1 MKTINKIFL
10 VVCSLRVMMK
20 SCFNILLILSLTHS
34 WSQEVSSL
42 YKTKKLAVKD
52 SIRIDSVSI
61 NPSNFS
67 ISNLKNETIPF
78 SSYTIDFENALLTF
92 NTRVQTDS
100 IKISYLS
107 YPQFLTKTYQEL
119 DERIIVNSTGN
130 LQNLYKL
137 SQPNSNRVT
146 VPFDGLASSGSI
158 SRGVTIGNNQNSVL
172 NSELDL
178 QISGKLNDKVT
189 LRASIQDSNIPLQES
204 GYSQRLDEFD
214 QVFIEVFSERWRIRA
229 GDIDLKNSQSYFSQ
243 FSKRI
248 QGLSLTANF
257 KNEDSEFT
265 SFAAGALVRGQF
277 SSSQFVGQEGNQGPY
292 KLVGPNNE
300 LYVLVVSGSETVYVN
315 GIPLERGATEDYII
329 DYNAGEVIF
338 NATYPITSEMRITVD
353 YQYSERNYSRFIGY
367 AGSHYKNDKWTLGV
381 SVYNEND
388 LKNQPLQ
395 QSLNSEQVAIL
406 SNAGDD
412 TALMIAPSATPE
424 AYNENRILYK
434 KSTENG
440 VEFFEFSN
448 NPEDELYLVKF
459 TAVGSQQGNYK
470 IRSSNAI
477 SNIYEYV
484 APISGVKQGDFE
496 PIVQLVAPV
505 KLQVAVVNGA
515 FKPNEKTAVEFEFAT
530 SKNDLNLFSSVDD
543 ENDTGVAGQLSI
555 KHQFLKTA
563 GDWTLDLTSDIDYI
577 QSDFRMIERLYRPEF
592 NRDWNIEA
600 PLGNQIIT
608 DLGDQVFTVTGTQ
621 FSHPEKGALKYEF
634 QHLNYNKNYKG
645 NRHVFYSN
653 LNLERFQFY
662 SNSSLLETDDIH
674 LNSFFYRSDN
684 RLKYSY
690 NKGWSGVEFSTEHNE
705 KKDIEL
711 NQLDP
716 ISQKFQAYEVFTGIG
731 DSTKVFV
738 KLGYMHRTNDS
749 LQKNRLT
756 KVNTS
761 NTYYLDS
768 KWIQTQK
775 TNLSLYANYRVFKST
790 NASAPLQKSI
800 NSRLQYSQ
808 KLANNGIHWNTL
820 FETNAGRLPR
830 QDFTYVEVEP
840 GQGSFVWFDY
850 NENGIQELEEFEI
863 AQFQDQAT
871 YVRVLLPNQVYLR
884 THQNKLSQSLTLNPI
899 QWANSPQASK
909 RFWSHFYNQT
919 SLLIDRKDINNSASI
934 RLNPFHSNAED
945 QLALQSNFRNQLFY
959 NRGKQHYTVSYSY
972 SESKARNTLSFGYV
986 EQETF
991 SHQVN
996 ILHKIKEQWLLSLQ
1010 TNLDE
1015 NFSASENFSSKNF
1028 QLKESLLNPKVSYL
1042 LDDNKRFDVYYQYQN
1057 KKNSIGDMEQLT
1069 QEKYGVSFMLTQ
1081 NQKAAISGEFNYF
1094 SNEFSGISNTPVAY
1108 QMMEGLQPGT
1118 NFTWSLIAQKKLTKF
1133 LDLNLNYFGRKSE
1146 TSRTI
1151 HTGTVQLKA
1160 YF

>member
-1 MKTINKIFL
+1 
-10 VVCSLRVMMK
+10 MMK

-705 KKDIEL
+705 KKDVEL

-716 ISQKFQAYEVFTGIG
+716 ISQKFKAYEVFTGIG

-738 KLGYMHRTNDS
+738 KLGYMHRINDS
-749 LQKNRLT
+749 LQNNRLS

-909 RFWSHFYNQT
+909 RFLAHFYNQT
-919 SLLIDRKDINNSASI
+919 SFLIDRKDINNSTSI

-959 NRGKQHYTVSYSY
+959 NRGKQHYTISYSY

>member
-20 SCFNILLILSLTHS
+20 SCFNILLILSFTHS

-448 NPEDELYLVKF
+448 NPDDELFLVKF

-484 APISGVKQGDFE
+484 APIAGVKQGDFE
-496 PIVQLVAPV
+496 PIVQLIAPV

-621 FSHPEKGALKYEF
+621 FSHPEKGALKYEL

-674 LNSFFYRSDN
+674 SNSFFYRSDN
-684 RLKYSY
+684 RLKYRY

-749 LQKNRLT
+749 LQKNSLT

-991 SHQVN
+991 SHQLN
-996 ILHKIKEQWLLSLQ
+996 FLHKIKEQWLLSLQ

-1057 KKNSIGDMEQLT
+1057 KKNSIGYMEQLT

-1133 LDLNLNYFGRKSE
+1133 LDLNLNYFGRTSE

>member
-1 MKTINKIFL
+1 
-10 VVCSLRVMMK
+10 MMK
-20 SCFNILLILSLTHS
+20 YCFTILLLISFTHS

-42 YKTKKLAVKD
+42 YRTKKLAV
-52 SIRIDSVSI
+52 SGILQIDSVSI

-67 ISNLKNETIPF
+67 VSNLKNEVISP

-92 NTRVQTDS
+92 PNTVGTDS
-100 IKISYLS
+100 IVVTYLS
-107 YPQFLTKTYQEL
+107 YPSFITKTYQEL
-119 DERIIVNSTGN
+119 DEGIIVNSTGN
-130 LQNLYKL
+130 LQKLYQL
-137 SQPNSNRVT
+137 SQPSSKRV
-146 VPFDGLASSGSI
+146 VLPFDGLVSSGSI

-204 GYSQRLDEFD
+204 GYSQQLDEFD
-214 QVFIEVFSERWRIRA
+214 QVFIEVFSERWGIRA
-229 GDIDLKNSQSYFSQ
+229 GDIDLEDTQSYFSK
-243 FSKRI
+243 FSKRV
-248 QGLSLTANF
+248 QGLSLTTNF

-265 SFAAGALVRGQF
+265 AFASGALVRGQF

-315 GIPLERGATEDYII
+315 GIPLQRGATEDYII
-329 DYNAGEVIF
+329 DYNAGELIF
-338 NATYPITSEMRITVD
+338 NATYPINSEMRITVD

-367 AGSHYKNDKWTLGV
+367 AGSRYKNKKWTLGV

-412 TALMIAPSATPE
+412 QTLMTAPSATPE
-424 AYNENRILYK
+424 AYNENRILYQK
-434 KSTENG
+434 VIDNG
-440 VEFFEFSN
+440 VEVFEFSN
-448 NPEDELYLVKF
+448 NAEDELYLVNF
-459 TAVGSQQGNYK
+459 TAVGSMQGNYK
-470 IRSSNAI
+470 ITSSNAI

-484 APISGVKQGDFE
+484 APIAGIKQGDFE

-515 FKPNEKTAVEFEFAT
+515 FKPNEKTAIEFEFAA
-530 SKNDLNLFSSVDD
+530 SKNDLNLYSSLDD

-555 KHQFLKTA
+555 DHQLLKTA
-563 GDWTLDLTSDIDYI
+563 GDWTLDVTSDIDYV
-577 QSDFRMIERLYRPEF
+577 QSDFRTIQRLYRPEF
-592 NRDWNIEA
+592 NRDWNVE
-600 PLGNQIIT
+600 PLTGNQSVPN
-608 DLGDQVFTVTGTQ
+608 LGDQVFAVAGAK
-621 FSHPEKGALKYEF
+621 FSHAQKGTFNYQF
-634 QHLNYNKNYKG
+634 QHLNYKDNYEG
-645 NRHVFYSN
+645 RRHVLFTK
-653 LNLERFQFY
+653 LNLKRFQFY
-662 SNSSLLETDDIH
+662 TNSSILETDGF
-674 LNSFFYRSDN
+674 NSNSMFYRSDN

-690 NKGWSGVEFSTEHNE
+690 QKGWSGVKFSTEHNE
-705 KKDIEL
+705 KKDVVL

-738 KLGYMHRTNDS
+738 KLGYIHRVNDS
-749 LQKNRLT
+749 IQNNRLA
-756 KVNTS
+756 KVNAS
-761 NTYYLDS
+761 DTYYLDS
-768 KWIQTQK
+768 KWIQTQN

-790 NASAPLQKSI
+790 NASTATQKSI

-808 KLANNGIHWNTL
+808 KLVNNLIHWNTL
-820 FETNAGRLPR
+820 FETNAGRLPQ

-863 AQFQDQAT
+863 AQFQDLAT
-871 YVRVLLPNQVYLR
+871 YVRVLLPNQVYIP

-899 QWANSPQASK
+899 QWANSTQASK

-919 SLLIDRKDINNSASI
+919 SFLIDRKDKNNSASI
-934 RLNPFHSNAED
+934 RLNPFHSTSED

-972 SESKARNTLSFGYV
+972 SESNARNVLSFGYV

-991 SHQVN
+991 SHQLN
-996 ILHKIKEQWLLSLQ
+996 FSHIIQEQWLLNLQ
-1010 TNLDE
+1010 TNLDK
-1015 NFSASENFSSKNF
+1015 NKSASQNFSSKNY
-1028 QLKESLLNPKVSYL
+1028 QLNETLLNPKLSYL
-1042 LDDNKRFDVYYQYQN
+1042 LDDNKRFDVYYQHQ
-1057 KKNSIGDMEQLT
+1057 KKDNSIGGLEQLT
-1069 QEKYGVSFMLTQ
+1069 QEKYGVSFTLTQ
-1081 NQKAAISGEFNYF
+1081 NQKAAITGEFNYF
-1094 SNEFSGISNTPVAY
+1094 SNDFSGNANTPVAY

-1133 LDLNLNYFGRKSE
+1133 LDLNINYFGRKSE

>member
-1 MKTINKIFL
+1 
-10 VVCSLRVMMK
+10 MMK
-20 SCFNILLILSLTHS
+20 YCFTILLLISFTHS

-42 YKTKKLAVKD
+42 YRTKKLAVSD
-52 SIRIDSVSI
+52 TIQIDSVSI

-67 ISNLKNETIPF
+67 ISNLKNETISP

-92 NTRVQTDS
+92 PNSVDTDS
-100 IKISYLS
+100 IKVTYLS
-107 YPQFLTKTYQEL
+107 YPKFITKTYQEL
-119 DERIIVNSTGN
+119 DEGIIVNSTGN
-130 LQNLYKL
+130 LQKLYQL
-137 SQPNSNRVT
+137 SQPSSKRV
-146 VPFDGLASSGSI
+146 VLPFDGLVSSGSI

-189 LRASIQDSNIPLQES
+189 LRASIQDSNIPLQQS
-204 GYSQRLDEFD
+204 GYSQQLDEFD
-214 QVFIEVFSERWRIRA
+214 QVFIEVFSERWGIRA
-229 GDIDLKNSQSYFSQ
+229 GDIDLEDTQSYFSK
-243 FSKRI
+243 FSKRV
-248 QGLSLTANF
+248 QGLSLTTNF

-265 SFAAGALVRGQF
+265 AFASGALVRGQF

-315 GIPLERGATEDYII
+315 GIPLQRGATEDYII

-367 AGSHYKNDKWTLGV
+367 AGSRYKNDKWTLGV

-412 TALMIAPSATPE
+412 LSLMTAPSATPE
-424 AYNENRILYK
+424 AFNENRILYQK
-434 KSTENG
+434 VIENG
-440 VEFFEFSN
+440 VEVFEFSN
-448 NPEDELYLVKF
+448 NAEDELYLVNF
-459 TAVGSQQGNYK
+459 TAVGSLQGNYR
-470 IRSSNAI
+470 ITSSNAI

-484 APISGVKQGDFE
+484 APIAGVKQGDFD

-515 FKPNEKTAVEFEFAT
+515 FKPNEKTTVNFEFAA
-530 SKNDLNLFSSVDD
+530 SKNDLNLYSSLDD
-543 ENDTGVAGQLSI
+543 DNDTGVAGQLSVD
-555 KHQFLKTA
+555 HQLLKTA
-563 GDWTLDLTSDIDYI
+563 GDWTLDVTSDIDYV
-577 QSDFRMIERLYRPEF
+577 QNDFRTIQRLYRPEF
-592 NRDWNIEA
+592 NRDWNVETIS
-600 PLGNQIIT
+600 GNQSVSN
-608 DLGDQVFTVTGTQ
+608 LGDQVFAVAGAK
-621 FSHPEKGALKYEF
+621 FSHPEKGAFNYQF
-634 QHLNYNKNYKG
+634 QHLNYKDNYEG
-645 NRHVFYSN
+645 SRHVLFSK
-653 LNLERFQFY
+653 LNLKRFQFY
-662 SNSSLLETDDIH
+662 TNSSFLETDGF
-674 LNSFFYRSDN
+674 NSNSMFYRSDN
-684 RLKYSY
+684 RVKYSY
-690 NKGWSGVEFSTEHNE
+690 KKGWSGVNFSTEHNE
-705 KKDIEL
+705 KKEVAL

-738 KLGYMHRTNDS
+738 KLGYMHRINDS
-749 LQKNRLT
+749 IQNNRLG
-756 KVNTS
+756 KVNAS
-761 NTYYLDS
+761 DTYYLDS
-768 KWIQTQK
+768 KWIQTQN

-790 NASAPLQKSI
+790 NASTATQKSI

-808 KLANNGIHWNTL
+808 KLANNLIHWNTL
-820 FETNAGRLPR
+820 FETNAGRLPQ

-871 YVRVLLPNQVYLR
+871 YVRVLLPNQVYIR

-919 SLLIDRKDINNSASI
+919 SFLIDRKDKNNSASI
-934 RLNPFHSNAED
+934 RLNPFHSTEED
-945 QLALQSNFRNQLFY
+945 QLALQSNFRNQLFF
-959 NRGKQHYTVSYSY
+959 NRGKQHYTLSYSY
-972 SESKARNTLSFGYV
+972 SESSARNVLSFGFV

-991 SHQVN
+991 SHQLN
-996 ILHKIKEQWLLSLQ
+996 FSHKIQEQWLLNLQ
-1010 TNLDE
+1010 SNLDK
-1015 NFSASENFSSKNF
+1015 NKSASENFSSKNY
-1028 QLKESLLNPKVSYL
+1028 QLNETLLNPKLSYL
-1042 LDDNKRFDVYYQYQN
+1042 LDDNKRFDVYYQHQ
-1057 KKNSIGDMEQLT
+1057 KKDNSIGDLEQLT
-1069 QEKYGVSFMLTQ
+1069 QEKYGVSFTLTQ
-1081 NQKAAISGEFNYF
+1081 NQKAAITGEFNYF
-1094 SNEFSGISNTPVAY
+1094 SNDFSGNANTPVAY

-1133 LDLNLNYFGRKSE
+1133 LDLNINYFGRKSE

>member
-1 MKTINKIFL
+1 
-10 VVCSLRVMMK
+10 MMK
-20 SCFNILLILSLTHS
+20 YCFTILLLISFTYS

-42 YKTKKLAVKD
+42 YRTKKLAVSD
-52 SIRIDSVSI
+52 TVQIDSVSI

-67 ISNLKNETIPF
+67 ILNLKNETISP
-78 SSYTIDFENALLTF
+78 SLYTIDFENALLTF
-92 NTRVQTDS
+92 PNTVDTDS
-100 IKISYLS
+100 IVVSYLS
-107 YPQFLTKTYQEL
+107 YPSFITKTYQEL
-119 DERIIVNSTGN
+119 DESIIVNSSGN
-130 LQNLYKL
+130 LQKLYQL
-137 SQPNSNRVT
+137 SQPSSKRVLL
-146 VPFDGLASSGSI
+146 PFDGLVSSGSI

-204 GYSQRLDEFD
+204 GYSQQLDEFD
-214 QVFIEVFSERWRIRA
+214 QVFIEVFSERWGIRA
-229 GDIDLKNSQSYFSQ
+229 GDIDLEDTQSYFSK
-243 FSKRI
+243 FSKRV
-248 QGLSLTANF
+248 QGLSLTTNF
-257 KNEDSEFT
+257 KNDDSEFT
-265 SFAAGALVRGQF
+265 AFASGALVRGQF
-277 SSSQFVGQEGNQGPY
+277 SSSQFLGQEGNQGPY

-315 GIPLERGATEDYII
+315 GIPLQRGATEDYII

-367 AGSHYKNDKWTLGV
+367 AGSRYKNDKWTLGV

-412 TALMIAPSATPE
+412 QSLMTAPSATPE
-424 AYNENRILYK
+424 AFNENRILYK
-434 KSTENG
+434 KVIDNG
-440 VEFFEFSN
+440 VEVFEFSN
-448 NPEDELYLVKF
+448 NPEDELFLVNF
-459 TAVGSQQGNYK
+459 TAVGSLQGNYR
-470 IRSSNAI
+470 ITSSNAI

-484 APISGVKQGDFE
+484 APIAGVKQGGFD

-515 FKPNEKTAVEFEFAT
+515 FKPNEKTAIEFEFAA
-530 SKNDLNLFSSVDD
+530 SKNDLNLYSSLDD

-555 KHQFLKTA
+555 DHQLLKTA
-563 GDWTLDLTSDIDYI
+563 GDWTLNVTSDLDYV
-577 QSDFRMIERLYRPEF
+577 QRDFRTIQRLYRPEF
-592 NRDWNIEA
+592 NRDWNVETIS
-600 PLGNQIIT
+600 GNQSLYN
-608 DLGDQVFTVTGTQ
+608 LGDQVFAVVGAQ
-621 FSHPEKGALKYEF
+621 FSHAEKGTFNYQF
-634 QHLNYNKNYKG
+634 QHLNYKG
-645 NRHVFYSN
+645 NYEGTRHVLFSK

-662 SNSSLLETDDIH
+662 SNSSFLETDG
-674 LNSFFYRSDN
+674 LNSNSTFYRSDT
-684 RLKYSY
+684 RFKYSY
-690 NKGWSGVEFSTEHNE
+690 KKGWSGVKFSTEHNE
-705 KKDIEL
+705 KKDVAL
-711 NQLDP
+711 NQLGP
-716 ISQKFQAYEVFTGIG
+716 ISQKFQAYEVFTGVG

-738 KLGYMHRTNDS
+738 KLGYIHRVNDS
-749 LQKNRLT
+749 LQNNRLA

-761 NTYYLDS
+761 DTYYLDS
-768 KWIQTQK
+768 KWIQTQN
-775 TNLSLYANYRVFKST
+775 TDLSLYANYRVFKSSNVST
-790 NASAPLQKSI
+790 ATQKSI

-820 FETNAGRLPR
+820 FETSAGRLPQ

-871 YVRVLLPNQVYLR
+871 YVRVLLPNQVYIR
-884 THQNKLSQSLTLNPI
+884 THQNKLSQSLTLNPV
-899 QWANSPQASK
+899 QWANSPKASK

-919 SLLIDRKDINNSASI
+919 SFLIDRKDKNNSEFI
-934 RLNPFHSNAED
+934 NLNPFHSMEDD

-972 SESKARNTLSFGYV
+972 SESNARNVLSFGYV

-991 SHQVN
+991 SHQLN
-996 ILHKIKEQWLLSLQ
+996 FSHKIKEQWLLNLQ

-1015 NFSASENFSSKNF
+1015 NLSASENFISKNY
-1028 QLKESLLNPKVSYL
+1028 QLNETLLNPKLSYL
-1042 LDDNKRFDVYYQYQN
+1042 LDDNKRFDVYYQYQ
-1057 KKNSIGDMEQLT
+1057 KKDNVIGDLEQLT
-1069 QEKYGVSFMLTQ
+1069 QQKYGVSFTLTQ
-1081 NQKAAISGEFNYF
+1081 NQKAAVTGEFNYF
-1094 SNEFSGISNTPVAY
+1094 SNEFSGNANTPVAY

-1133 LDLNLNYFGRKSE
+1133 LDLNINYFGRKSE

>member
-1 MKTINKIFL
+1 
-10 VVCSLRVMMK
+10 MMK
-20 SCFNILLILSLTHS
+20 YCFNFLIFISFTHS

-42 YKTKKLAVKD
+42 FRVKKLAVID
-52 SIRIDSVSI
+52 SIQIDSVSI
-61 NPSNFS
+61 NPSKFFV
-67 ISNLKNETIPF
+67 SNLKNESIPT

-92 NTRVQTDS
+92 NATVDTDS
-100 IKISYLS
+100 VKVTYLN
-107 YPQFLTKTYQEL
+107 YPRFITKTYQEL

-130 LQNLYKL
+130 LEKLYKL
-137 SQPNSNRVT
+137 SQPSSKRVV
-146 VPFDGLASSGSI
+146 VPFDGLVSSGSI

-214 QVFIEVFSERWRIRA
+214 QVFIEVFSDRWGIRA
-229 GDIDLKNSQSYFSQ
+229 GDIDLEDSQSYFSK
-243 FSKRI
+243 FSKRV
-248 QGLSLTANF
+248 QGLSLTTNF

-265 SFAAGALVRGQF
+265 AFAAGALVRGQF
-277 SSSQFVGQEGNQGPY
+277 STSQFVGQEGNQGPY
-292 KLVGPNNE
+292 KLKGPNNE

-315 GIPLERGATEDYII
+315 GIPLKRGATEDYII
-329 DYNAGEVIF
+329 DYNAGELIF

-367 AGSHYKNDKWTLGV
+367 AGSRYKNEKWTIGV
-381 SVYNEND
+381 SVYHEND

-395 QSLNSEQVAIL
+395 QALNSEQVAIL

-412 TALMIAPSATPE
+412 QTLMAAPSATLE

-434 KSTENG
+434 KSTDNG
-440 VEFFEFSN
+440 VEVFEFST
-448 NPEDELYLVKF
+448 NPDDELYLVNF
-459 TAVGSQQGNYK
+459 TAVGSQQGNY
-470 IRSSNAI
+470 RVASSNAI
-477 SNIYEYV
+477 SNIYEYI
-484 APISGVKQGDFE
+484 APISGVKQGDYE

-515 FKPNEKTAVEFEFAT
+515 FKPNKKTAIEFEFAA
-530 SKNDLNLFSSVDD
+530 SHNDLNLYSSLDD
-543 ENDTGVAGQLSI
+543 ENDTGVASQLSLN
-555 KHQFLKTA
+555 HELLKTA
-563 GDWTLDLTSDIDYI
+563 EGWSLDVNSNIDYI
-577 QSDFRMIERLYRPEF
+577 QNNFRNIEGLYNPEF

-600 PLGNQIIT
+600 PIGNQIT
-608 DLGDQVFTVTGTQ
+608 SELGDQIFAVGGVQ
-621 FSHPEKGALKYEF
+621 LLHREKGNLNYQL
-634 QHLNYNKNYKG
+634 QHLNFKDNYEG
-645 NRHVFYSN
+645 SRHVFFTK
-653 LNLERFQFY
+653 LNLQRFQIY
-662 SNSSLLETDDIH
+662 SNSSFLKTDG
-674 LNSFFYRSDN
+674 LNTNSIFFRSDN

-690 NKGWSGVEFSTEHNE
+690 KKGWSGVEFSTEHNE
-705 KKDIEL
+705 KKEVEL

-716 ISQKFQAYEVFTGIG
+716 VSQKFQAYEVFTAVG

-738 KLGYMHRTNDS
+738 KLGYRHRVNDS
-749 LQKNRLT
+749 LQNNRLV
-756 KVNTS
+756 KVNAS
-761 NTYYLDS
+761 DTYYLDS
-768 KWIQTQK
+768 KWIQTQN
-775 TNLSLYANYRVFKST
+775 TNLSLYANYRVLKSINT
-790 NASAPLQKSI
+790 STPLQKSI

-808 KLANNGIHWNTL
+808 KLANNGVHLNTL
-820 FETNAGRLPR
+820 FETNAGRLPQ

-871 YVRVLLPNQVYLR
+871 YVRVLLPNQVYIR

-899 QWANSPQASK
+899 QWANSPKVSK

-919 SLLIDRKDINNSASI
+919 SFLIDRKDKNNSSSI
-934 RLNPFHSNAED
+934 RLNPFHSTAED

-959 NRGKQHYTVSYSY
+959 NRGKQYYTVSYSY
-972 SESKARNTLSFGYV
+972 SKSNSRNVLSFGYV

-991 SHQVN
+991 SHQIN
-996 ILHKIKEQWLLSLQ
+996 FSHKIQEQWLLSLQ
-1010 TNLDE
+1010 SNLDKNRSE
-1015 NFSASENFSSKNF
+1015 SENFASKNY
-1028 QLKESLLNPKVSYL
+1028 QLNETLLNPKLSYL
-1042 LDDNKRFDVYYQYQN
+1042 LDDNKRFDVYYQYQ
-1057 KKNSIGDMEQLT
+1057 KKDNSIGDLEQLK
-1069 QEKYGVSFMLTQ
+1069 QEKYGVSFILTQ
-1081 NQKAAISGEFNYF
+1081 NQKAAITGDFNYF
-1094 SNEFSGISNTPVAY
+1094 SNDFFGNANTPVAY

>member
-1 MKTINKIFL
+1 
-10 VVCSLRVMMK
+10 
-20 SCFNILLILSLTHS
+20 
-34 WSQEVSSL
+34 VSSL
-42 YKTKKLAVKD
+42 YRVKKLAVSD
-52 SIRIDSVSI
+52 TVQIDSVSI

-67 ISNLKNETIPF
+67 ISNLKNEAISP
-78 SSYTIDFENALLTF
+78 SLYTIDFENALLTF
-92 NTRVQTDS
+92 PNSVDTDS
-100 IKISYLS
+100 IKVTYLS
-107 YPQFLTKTYQEL
+107 YPRFMTKTYQEL

-130 LQNLYKL
+130 LQKLYQL
-137 SQPNSNRVT
+137 SQPSSKRVV

-204 GYSQRLDEFD
+204 GYSQQLDEFD
-214 QVFIEVFSERWRIRA
+214 QVFIEVFSERWGIRA
-229 GDIDLKNSQSYFSQ
+229 GDIDLEDTQSYFSK
-243 FSKRI
+243 FSKRV
-248 QGLSLTANF
+248 QGLSLTTNF

-265 SFAAGALVRGQF
+265 AFASGALVRGQF
-277 SSSQFVGQEGNQGPY
+277 STSQFVGQEGNQGPY

-315 GIPLERGATEDYII
+315 GIPLQRGATEDYII
-329 DYNAGEVIF
+329 DYNAGELIF

-367 AGSHYKNDKWTLGV
+367 AGSRYKNEKWTLGV

-412 TALMIAPSATPE
+412 QSLMTAPSASPE

-434 KSTENG
+434 KITDNG
-440 VEFFEFSN
+440 VEVFEFSN
-448 NPEDELYLVKF
+448 NAEDELYLVNF
-459 TAVGSQQGNYK
+459 TAVGSQQGNYR
-470 IRSSNAI
+470 ITSSNAI

-484 APISGVKQGDFE
+484 APIAGIKQGDFE

-515 FKPNEKTAVEFEFAT
+515 FKPNEKTAVEFEFAA
-530 SKNDLNLFSSVDD
+530 SKNDLNLYSSLDD

-555 KHQFLKTA
+555 EHQLLKTA
-563 GDWTLDLTSDIDYI
+563 GGWTLDVTSDIDYV
-577 QSDFRMIERLYRPEF
+577 QSDFRTIQRLYRPEF
-592 NRDWNIEA
+592 NRDWNVET
-600 PLGNQIIT
+600 LSGNQSVSN
-608 DLGDQVFTVTGTQ
+608 LGDQVFAVAGVQ
-621 FSHPEKGALKYEF
+621 FLHPEKGAFNYQF
-634 QHLNYNKNYKG
+634 QHLNYKDNYEG
-645 NRHVFYSN
+645 SRHVLYTK
-653 LNLERFQFY
+653 LNLEHFQFY
-662 SNSSLLETDDIH
+662 SNSSFLETDG
-674 LNSFFYRSDN
+674 LNSNSMFYRSDN

-690 NKGWSGVEFSTEHNE
+690 QKGWSGVKFSTEHNE
-705 KKDIEL
+705 KKDVAL

-716 ISQKFQAYEVFTGIG
+716 ISQKFKAYEVFTGIG

-738 KLGYMHRTNDS
+738 KLGYIHRVNDS
-749 LQKNRLT
+749 LQNNRLA
-756 KVNTS
+756 KVNAS
-761 NTYYLDS
+761 DTYYLDS
-768 KWIQTQK
+768 KWIQTK
-775 TNLSLYANYRVFKST
+775 NTNLSLYANYRVFKST
-790 NASAPLQKSI
+790 NASTPVQKSI

-808 KLANNGIHWNTL
+808 KLADNLIHWNTL
-820 FETNAGRLPR
+820 FETNAGRLPQ

-871 YVRVLLPNQVYLR
+871 YVRVLLPNQVYIR

-899 QWANSPQASK
+899 QWANSPKASK

-919 SLLIDRKDINNSASI
+919 SFLIDRKDKNNSTSI
-934 RLNPFHSNAED
+934 RLNPFHSTEED

-972 SESKARNTLSFGYV
+972 SESRARNVLSFGYV

-991 SHQVN
+991 SHQLN
-996 ILHKIKEQWLLSLQ
+996 FSHKIQEQWLLNLQ
-1010 TNLDE
+1010 TNLDK
-1015 NFSASENFSSKNF
+1015 NRSASENFSSKNY
-1028 QLKESLLNPKVSYL
+1028 QLNETLLNPKLSYL
-1042 LDDNKRFDVYYQYQN
+1042 LDDNKRFDVYYQYQ
-1057 KKNSIGDMEQLT
+1057 KKDNAIGDLEQLA
-1069 QEKYGVSFMLTQ
+1069 QEKYGVSFTLTQ
-1081 NQKAAISGEFNYF
+1081 NQKAAITGEFNYF
-1094 SNEFSGISNTPVAY
+1094 SNDFSGNANTPVAY

-1133 LDLNLNYFGRKSE
+1133 LDLNINYFGRKSE

>member
-1 MKTINKIFL
+1 
-10 VVCSLRVMMK
+10 MMK
-20 SCFNILLILSLTHS
+20 YCFTFLLLISLTHS

-42 YKTKKLAVKD
+42 YRTKKLAV
-52 SIRIDSVSI
+52 SGILQIDSVSI

-67 ISNLKNETIPF
+67 VSNLKNEVISP

-92 NTRVQTDS
+92 PNTLETDS
-100 IKISYLS
+100 IVVTYLS
-107 YPQFLTKTYQEL
+107 YPSFITKTYQEL
-119 DERIIVNSTGN
+119 DEGIIVNSTGN
-130 LQNLYKL
+130 LQKLYQL
-137 SQPNSNRVT
+137 SQPSSKRV
-146 VPFDGLASSGSI
+146 VLPFDGLVSSGSI

-204 GYSQRLDEFD
+204 GYSQQLDEFD
-214 QVFIEVFSERWRIRA
+214 QVFIEVFSERWGIRA
-229 GDIDLKNSQSYFSQ
+229 GDIDLEDTQSYFSK
-243 FSKRI
+243 FSKRV
-248 QGLSLTANF
+248 QGLSLTTNF

-265 SFAAGALVRGQF
+265 AFASGALVRGQF

-315 GIPLERGATEDYII
+315 GIPLQRGATEDYII
-329 DYNAGEVIF
+329 DYNAGELIF
-338 NATYPITSEMRITVD
+338 NATYPINSEMRITVD

-367 AGSHYKNDKWTLGV
+367 AGSRYKNKKWTLGV

-412 TALMIAPSATPE
+412 QTLMTAPSATPE
-424 AYNENRILYK
+424 AYNENRILYQK
-434 KSTENG
+434 VIDNG
-440 VEFFEFSN
+440 VEVFEFSN
-448 NPEDELYLVKF
+448 NAEDELYLVNF
-459 TAVGSQQGNYK
+459 TAVGSMQGNYK
-470 IRSSNAI
+470 ITSSNAI

-484 APISGVKQGDFE
+484 APIAGIKQGDFE

-515 FKPNEKTAVEFEFAT
+515 FKPNEKTAIEFEFAA
-530 SKNDLNLFSSVDD
+530 SKNDLNLYSSLDD

-555 KHQFLKTA
+555 DHQLLKTA
-563 GDWTLDLTSDIDYI
+563 GDWTLDVTSDIDYV
-577 QSDFRMIERLYRPEF
+577 QSDFRTIQRLYRPEF
-592 NRDWNIEA
+592 NRDWNVE
-600 PLGNQIIT
+600 PLTGNQSVPN
-608 DLGDQVFTVTGTQ
+608 LGDQVFAVAGAK
-621 FSHPEKGALKYEF
+621 FSHAQKGTFNYQF
-634 QHLNYNKNYKG
+634 QHLNYKDNYEG
-645 NRHVFYSN
+645 RRHVLFTK
-653 LNLERFQFY
+653 LNLKRFQFY
-662 SNSSLLETDDIH
+662 TNSSILETDGF
-674 LNSFFYRSDN
+674 NSNSMFYRSDN

-690 NKGWSGVEFSTEHNE
+690 QKGWSGVKFSTEHNE
-705 KKDIEL
+705 KKDVVL

-738 KLGYMHRTNDS
+738 KLGYIHRVNDS
-749 LQKNRLT
+749 IQNNRLA
-756 KVNTS
+756 KVNAS
-761 NTYYLDS
+761 DTYYLDS
-768 KWIQTQK
+768 KWIQTQN

-790 NASAPLQKSI
+790 NASTATQKSI

-808 KLANNGIHWNTL
+808 KLVNNLIHWNTL
-820 FETNAGRLPR
+820 FETNAGRLPQ

-863 AQFQDQAT
+863 AQFQDLAT
-871 YVRVLLPNQVYLR
+871 YVRVLLPNQVYIP

-899 QWANSPQASK
+899 QWANSTQASK

-919 SLLIDRKDINNSASI
+919 SFLIDRKDKNNSASI
-934 RLNPFHSNAED
+934 RLNPFHSTSED

-972 SESKARNTLSFGYV
+972 SESNARNVLSFGYV

-991 SHQVN
+991 SHQLN
-996 ILHKIKEQWLLSLQ
+996 FSHIIQEQWLLNLQ
-1010 TNLDE
+1010 TNLDK
-1015 NFSASENFSSKNF
+1015 NKSASQNFSSKNY
-1028 QLKESLLNPKVSYL
+1028 QLNETLLNPKLSYL
-1042 LDDNKRFDVYYQYQN
+1042 LDDNKRFDVYYQHQ
-1057 KKNSIGDMEQLT
+1057 KKDNSIGGLEQLT
-1069 QEKYGVSFMLTQ
+1069 QEKYGVSFTLTQ
-1081 NQKAAISGEFNYF
+1081 NQKAAITGEFNYF
-1094 SNEFSGISNTPVAY
+1094 SNDFSGNANTPVAY

-1133 LDLNLNYFGRKSE
+1133 LDLNINYFGRKSE

>member
-1 MKTINKIFL
+1 
-10 VVCSLRVMMK
+10 MMK
-20 SCFNILLILSLTHS
+20 YCFTILLLISFTHS

-42 YKTKKLAVKD
+42 YRTKKLAV
-52 SIRIDSVSI
+52 SGILQIDSVSI

-67 ISNLKNETIPF
+67 ISNLKNEVISP

-92 NTRVQTDS
+92 PNTLETDS
-100 IKISYLS
+100 IVVTYLS
-107 YPQFLTKTYQEL
+107 YPSFITKTYQEL
-119 DERIIVNSTGN
+119 DEGIIVNSTGN
-130 LQNLYKL
+130 LQKLYQL
-137 SQPNSNRVT
+137 SQPSSKRV
-146 VPFDGLASSGSI
+146 VLPFDGLVSSGSI

-204 GYSQRLDEFD
+204 GYSQQLDEFD
-214 QVFIEVFSERWRIRA
+214 QVFIEVFSERWGIRA
-229 GDIDLKNSQSYFSQ
+229 GDIDLEDTQSYFSK
-243 FSKRI
+243 FSKRV
-248 QGLSLTANF
+248 QGLSLTTNF

-265 SFAAGALVRGQF
+265 AFASGALVRGQF

-315 GIPLERGATEDYII
+315 GIPLQRGATEDYII
-329 DYNAGEVIF
+329 DYNAGELIF
-338 NATYPITSEMRITVD
+338 NATYPINSEMRITVD

-367 AGSHYKNDKWTLGV
+367 AGSRYKNKKWTLGV

-412 TALMIAPSATPE
+412 QTLMTAPSATPE
-424 AYNENRILYK
+424 AYNENRILYQK
-434 KSTENG
+434 VIDNG
-440 VEFFEFSN
+440 VEVFEFSN
-448 NPEDELYLVKF
+448 NAEDELYLVNF
-459 TAVGSQQGNYK
+459 TAVGSMQGNYK
-470 IRSSNAI
+470 ITSSNAI

-484 APISGVKQGDFE
+484 APIAGIKQGDFE

-515 FKPNEKTAVEFEFAT
+515 FKPNEKTAIEFEFAA
-530 SKNDLNLFSSVDD
+530 SKNDLNLYSSLDD

-555 KHQFLKTA
+555 DHQLLKTA
-563 GDWTLDLTSDIDYI
+563 GDWTLDVTSDIDYV
-577 QSDFRMIERLYRPEF
+577 QSDFRTIQRLYRPEF
-592 NRDWNIEA
+592 NRDWNVE
-600 PLGNQIIT
+600 PLTGNQSVPN
-608 DLGDQVFTVTGTQ
+608 LGDQVFAVAGAK
-621 FSHPEKGALKYEF
+621 FSHAQKGTFNYQF
-634 QHLNYNKNYKG
+634 QHLNYKDNYEG
-645 NRHVFYSN
+645 RRHVLFTK
-653 LNLERFQFY
+653 LNLKRFQFY
-662 SNSSLLETDDIH
+662 TNSSILETDGF
-674 LNSFFYRSDN
+674 NSNSMFYRSDN

-690 NKGWSGVEFSTEHNE
+690 QKGWSGVKFSTEHNE
-705 KKDIEL
+705 KKDVVL

-738 KLGYMHRTNDS
+738 KLGYIHRVNDS
-749 LQKNRLT
+749 IQNNRLA
-756 KVNTS
+756 KVNAS
-761 NTYYLDS
+761 DTYYLDS
-768 KWIQTQK
+768 KWIQTQN

-790 NASAPLQKSI
+790 NASTATQKSI

-808 KLANNGIHWNTL
+808 KLVNNLIHWNTL
-820 FETNAGRLPR
+820 FETNAGRLPQ

-863 AQFQDQAT
+863 AQFQDLAT
-871 YVRVLLPNQVYLR
+871 YVRVLLPNQVYIP

-899 QWANSPQASK
+899 QWANSTQASK

-919 SLLIDRKDINNSASI
+919 SFLIDRKDKNNSASI
-934 RLNPFHSNAED
+934 RLNPFHSTSED

-972 SESKARNTLSFGYV
+972 SESNARNVLSFGYV

-991 SHQVN
+991 SHQLN
-996 ILHKIKEQWLLSLQ
+996 FSHIIQEQWLLNLQ
-1010 TNLDE
+1010 TNLDK
-1015 NFSASENFSSKNF
+1015 NKSASQNFSSKNY
-1028 QLKESLLNPKVSYL
+1028 QLNETLLNPKLSYL
-1042 LDDNKRFDVYYQYQN
+1042 LDDNKRFDVYYQHQ
-1057 KKNSIGDMEQLT
+1057 KKDNSIGGLEQLT
-1069 QEKYGVSFMLTQ
+1069 QEKYGVSFTLTQ
-1081 NQKAAISGEFNYF
+1081 NQKAAITGEFNYF
-1094 SNEFSGISNTPVAY
+1094 SNDFSGNANTPVAY

-1133 LDLNLNYFGRKSE
+1133 LDLNINYFGRKSE

>member
-1 MKTINKIFL
+1 
-10 VVCSLRVMMK
+10 MMK
-20 SCFNILLILSLTHS
+20 YCFTILLLISFTHS

-42 YKTKKLAVKD
+42 YRVKKLAVSD
-52 SIRIDSVSI
+52 TVQIDSVSI

-67 ISNLKNETIPF
+67 ISNLKNEAISP
-78 SSYTIDFENALLTF
+78 SLYTIDFENALLTF
-92 NTRVQTDS
+92 PNSVDTDS
-100 IKISYLS
+100 IKVTYLS
-107 YPQFLTKTYQEL
+107 YPRFMTKTYQEL

-130 LQNLYKL
+130 LQKLYQL
-137 SQPNSNRVT
+137 SQPSSKRVV

-204 GYSQRLDEFD
+204 GYSQQLDEFD
-214 QVFIEVFSERWRIRA
+214 QVFIEVFSERWGIRA
-229 GDIDLKNSQSYFSQ
+229 GDIDLEDTQSYFSK
-243 FSKRI
+243 FSKRV
-248 QGLSLTANF
+248 QGLSLTTNF

-265 SFAAGALVRGQF
+265 AFASGALVRGQF
-277 SSSQFVGQEGNQGPY
+277 STSQFVGQEGNQGPY

-315 GIPLERGATEDYII
+315 GIPLQRGATEDYII
-329 DYNAGEVIF
+329 DYNAGELIF

-367 AGSHYKNDKWTLGV
+367 AGSRYKNEKWTLGV

-412 TALMIAPSATPE
+412 QSLMTAPSASPE

-434 KSTENG
+434 KITDNG
-440 VEFFEFSN
+440 VEVFEFSN
-448 NPEDELYLVKF
+448 NAEDELYLVNF
-459 TAVGSQQGNYK
+459 TAVGSQQGNYR
-470 IRSSNAI
+470 ITSSNAI

-484 APISGVKQGDFE
+484 APIAGIKQGDFE

-515 FKPNEKTAVEFEFAT
+515 FKPNEKTAVEFEFAA
-530 SKNDLNLFSSVDD
+530 SKNDLNLYSSLDD

-555 KHQFLKTA
+555 EHQLLKTA
-563 GDWTLDLTSDIDYI
+563 GGWTLDVTSDIDYV
-577 QSDFRMIERLYRPEF
+577 QSDFRTIQRLYRPEF
-592 NRDWNIEA
+592 NRDWNVET
-600 PLGNQIIT
+600 LSGNQSVSN
-608 DLGDQVFTVTGTQ
+608 LGDQVFAVAGVQ
-621 FSHPEKGALKYEF
+621 FLHPEKGAFNYQF
-634 QHLNYNKNYKG
+634 QHLNYKDNYEG
-645 NRHVFYSN
+645 SRHVLYTK
-653 LNLERFQFY
+653 LNLEHFQFY
-662 SNSSLLETDDIH
+662 SNSSFLETDG
-674 LNSFFYRSDN
+674 LNSNSMFYRSDN

-690 NKGWSGVEFSTEHNE
+690 QKGWSGVKFSTEHNE
-705 KKDIEL
+705 KKDVAL

-716 ISQKFQAYEVFTGIG
+716 ISQKFKAYEVFTGIG

-738 KLGYMHRTNDS
+738 KLGYIHRVNDS
-749 LQKNRLT
+749 LQNNRLA
-756 KVNTS
+756 KVNAS
-761 NTYYLDS
+761 DTYYLDS
-768 KWIQTQK
+768 KWIQTK
-775 TNLSLYANYRVFKST
+775 NTNLSLYANYRVFKST
-790 NASAPLQKSI
+790 NASTPVQKSI

-808 KLANNGIHWNTL
+808 KLADNLIHWNTL
-820 FETNAGRLPR
+820 FETNAGRLPQ

-871 YVRVLLPNQVYLR
+871 YVRVLLPNQVYIR

-899 QWANSPQASK
+899 QWANSPKASK

-919 SLLIDRKDINNSASI
+919 SFLIDRKDKNNSTSI
-934 RLNPFHSNAED
+934 RLNPFHSTEED

-972 SESKARNTLSFGYV
+972 SESRARNVLSFGYV

-991 SHQVN
+991 SHQLN
-996 ILHKIKEQWLLSLQ
+996 FSHKIQEQWLLNLQ
-1010 TNLDE
+1010 TNLDK
-1015 NFSASENFSSKNF
+1015 NRSASENFSSKNY
-1028 QLKESLLNPKVSYL
+1028 QLNETLLNPKLSYL
-1042 LDDNKRFDVYYQYQN
+1042 LDDNKRFDVYYQYQ
-1057 KKNSIGDMEQLT
+1057 KKDNAIGDLEQLA
-1069 QEKYGVSFMLTQ
+1069 QEKYGVSFTLTQ
-1081 NQKAAISGEFNYF
+1081 NQKAAITGEFNYF
-1094 SNEFSGISNTPVAY
+1094 SNDFSGNANTPVAY

-1133 LDLNLNYFGRKSE
+1133 LDLNINYFGRKSE

>member
-1 MKTINKIFL
+1 
-10 VVCSLRVMMK
+10 MMK
-20 SCFNILLILSLTHS
+20 YCFTILLLISFTHS

-42 YKTKKLAVKD
+42 YRVKKLAVSD
-52 SIRIDSVSI
+52 TVQIDSVSI

-67 ISNLKNETIPF
+67 ISNLKNEAISP
-78 SSYTIDFENALLTF
+78 SLYTIDFENALLTF
-92 NTRVQTDS
+92 PNSVDTDS
-100 IKISYLS
+100 IKVTYLS
-107 YPQFLTKTYQEL
+107 YPRFMTKTYQEL

-130 LQNLYKL
+130 LQKLYQL
-137 SQPNSNRVT
+137 SQPSSKRVV

-204 GYSQRLDEFD
+204 GYSQQLDEFD
-214 QVFIEVFSERWRIRA
+214 QVFIEVFSERWGIRA
-229 GDIDLKNSQSYFSQ
+229 GDIDLEDTQSYFSK
-243 FSKRI
+243 FSKRV
-248 QGLSLTANF
+248 QGLSLTTNF

-265 SFAAGALVRGQF
+265 AFASGALVRGQF
-277 SSSQFVGQEGNQGPY
+277 STSQFVGQEGNQGPY

-315 GIPLERGATEDYII
+315 GIPLQRGATEDYII
-329 DYNAGEVIF
+329 DYNAGELIF

-367 AGSHYKNDKWTLGV
+367 AGSRYKNEKWTLGV

-412 TALMIAPSATPE
+412 QSLMTAPSASPE

-434 KSTENG
+434 KITDNG
-440 VEFFEFSN
+440 VEVFEFSN
-448 NPEDELYLVKF
+448 NAEDELYLVNF
-459 TAVGSQQGNYK
+459 TAVGSMQGNYR
-470 IRSSNAI
+470 ITSSNAI

-484 APISGVKQGDFE
+484 APIAGIKQGDFE

-515 FKPNEKTAVEFEFAT
+515 FKPNEKTAIEFEFAA
-530 SKNDLNLFSSVDD
+530 SKNDLNLYSSLDD

-555 KHQFLKTA
+555 EHQLLKTTA
-563 GDWTLDLTSDIDYI
+563 GWTLDVTSDIDYV
-577 QSDFRMIERLYRPEF
+577 QSDFRTIQRLYRPEF
-592 NRDWNIEA
+592 NRDWNVET
-600 PLGNQIIT
+600 LSGNQSVSN
-608 DLGDQVFTVTGTQ
+608 LSDQVFAVAGAK
-621 FSHPEKGALKYEF
+621 FSHPEKGAFNYQF
-634 QHLNYNKNYKG
+634 QHLNYKDDYEG
-645 NRHVFYSN
+645 SRHVLFTK

-662 SNSSLLETDDIH
+662 TNSSFLETDGFT
-674 LNSFFYRSDN
+674 SKSMFYRSDN

-690 NKGWSGVEFSTEHNE
+690 KKGWSGVKFSTEHNE
-705 KKDIEL
+705 KKDVVL

-716 ISQKFQAYEVFTGIG
+716 VSQKFQTYEVFMGIG

-738 KLGYMHRTNDS
+738 KLGYMHRINDS
-749 LQKNRLT
+749 LQNNRLA
-756 KVNTS
+756 KVNAS
-761 NTYYLDS
+761 DTYYLDS
-768 KWIQTQK
+768 KWIQTQN

-790 NASAPLQKSI
+790 NTSTATQKSV

-808 KLANNGIHWNTL
+808 KLANNLIHWNTL
-820 FETNAGRLPR
+820 FETNAGRLPQ

-871 YVRVLLPNQVYLR
+871 YVRVLLPNQVYIR

-919 SLLIDRKDINNSASI
+919 SFLIDRKDKNNIASI
-934 RLNPFHSNAED
+934 RLNPFHSTEED

-972 SESKARNTLSFGYV
+972 SESNARNVLSFGYV

-991 SHQVN
+991 SHQLN
-996 ILHKIKEQWLLSLQ
+996 FSHKIQQQWLLNLQ
-1010 TNLDE
+1010 TNLDK
-1015 NFSASENFSSKNF
+1015 NRSASENFSSKNY
-1028 QLKESLLNPKVSYL
+1028 QLNETLLNPKLSYL
-1042 LDDNKRFDVYYQYQN
+1042 LDDNKRFDVYYQYQ
-1057 KKNSIGDMEQLT
+1057 KKDNSIGDLEQLT
-1069 QEKYGVSFMLTQ
+1069 QEKYGVSFTLTQ
-1081 NQKAAISGEFNYF
+1081 NQKAAITGEFNYF
-1094 SNEFSGISNTPVAY
+1094 SNDFSGNANTPVAY

-1133 LDLNLNYFGRKSE
+1133 LDLNINYFGRKSE

>member
-1 MKTINKIFL
+1 
-10 VVCSLRVMMK
+10 MMK
-20 SCFNILLILSLTHS
+20 YCFTILLLISFTHS

-42 YKTKKLAVKD
+42 YRVKKLAVSD
-52 SIRIDSVSI
+52 TVQIDSVSI

-67 ISNLKNETIPF
+67 ISNLKNEAISP
-78 SSYTIDFENALLTF
+78 SLYTIDFENARLTF
-92 NTRVQTDS
+92 PNSVDTDS
-100 IKISYLS
+100 IKVTYLS
-107 YPQFLTKTYQEL
+107 YPRFMTKTYQEL

-130 LQNLYKL
+130 LQKLHQL
-137 SQPNSNRVT
+137 SQPSSKRVV

-204 GYSQRLDEFD
+204 GYSQQLDEFD
-214 QVFIEVFSERWRIRA
+214 QVFIEVFSERWGIRA
-229 GDIDLKNSQSYFSQ
+229 GDIDLEDTQSYFSK
-243 FSKRI
+243 FSKRV
-248 QGLSLTANF
+248 QGLSLTTNF

-265 SFAAGALVRGQF
+265 AFASGALVRGQF
-277 SSSQFVGQEGNQGPY
+277 STSQFVGQEGNQGPY

-315 GIPLERGATEDYII
+315 GIPLQRGATEDYII
-329 DYNAGEVIF
+329 DYNAGELIF

-367 AGSHYKNDKWTLGV
+367 AGSRYKNEKWTLGV

-412 TALMIAPSATPE
+412 QSLMTAPSASPE

-434 KSTENG
+434 KITDNG
-440 VEFFEFSN
+440 VEVFEFSN
-448 NPEDELYLVKF
+448 NAEDELYLVNF
-459 TAVGSQQGNYK
+459 TAVGSQQGNYR
-470 IRSSNAI
+470 ITSSNAI

-484 APISGVKQGDFE
+484 APIAGIKQGDFE

-515 FKPNEKTAVEFEFAT
+515 FKPNEKTAVEFEFAA
-530 SKNDLNLFSSVDD
+530 SKNDLNLYSSLDD

-555 KHQFLKTA
+555 EHQLLKTA
-563 GDWTLDLTSDIDYI
+563 GGWTLDVTSDIDYV
-577 QSDFRMIERLYRPEF
+577 QSDFRTIQRLYRPEF
-592 NRDWNIEA
+592 NRDWNVET
-600 PLGNQIIT
+600 LSGNQSVSN
-608 DLGDQVFTVTGTQ
+608 LGDQVFAVAGVQ
-621 FSHPEKGALKYEF
+621 FLHPEKGAFNYQF
-634 QHLNYNKNYKG
+634 QHLNYKDNYEG
-645 NRHVFYSN
+645 SRHVLYTK
-653 LNLERFQFY
+653 LNLEHFQFY
-662 SNSSLLETDDIH
+662 SNSSFLETDG
-674 LNSFFYRSDN
+674 LNSNSMFYRSDN

-690 NKGWSGVEFSTEHNE
+690 QKGWSGVKFSTEHNE
-705 KKDIEL
+705 KKDVAL

-716 ISQKFQAYEVFTGIG
+716 ISQKFKAYEVFTGIG

-738 KLGYMHRTNDS
+738 KLGYIHRVNDS
-749 LQKNRLT
+749 LQNNRLA
-756 KVNTS
+756 KVNAS
-761 NTYYLDS
+761 DTYYLDS
-768 KWIQTQK
+768 KWIQTK
-775 TNLSLYANYRVFKST
+775 NTNLSLYANYRVFKST
-790 NASAPLQKSI
+790 NASTPVQKSI

-808 KLANNGIHWNTL
+808 KLADNLIHWNTL
-820 FETNAGRLPR
+820 FETNAGRLPQ

-871 YVRVLLPNQVYLR
+871 YVRVLLPNQVYIR

-899 QWANSPQASK
+899 QWANSPKASK

-919 SLLIDRKDINNSASI
+919 SFLIDRKDKNNSTSI
-934 RLNPFHSNAED
+934 RLNPFHSTEED

-972 SESKARNTLSFGYV
+972 SESRARNVLSFGYV

-991 SHQVN
+991 SHQLN
-996 ILHKIKEQWLLSLQ
+996 FSHKIQEQWLLNLQ
-1010 TNLDE
+1010 TNLDK
-1015 NFSASENFSSKNF
+1015 NRSASENFSSKNY
-1028 QLKESLLNPKVSYL
+1028 QLNETLLNPKLSYL
-1042 LDDNKRFDVYYQYQN
+1042 LDDNKRFDVYYQYQ
-1057 KKNSIGDMEQLT
+1057 KKDNAIGDLEQLA
-1069 QEKYGVSFMLTQ
+1069 QEKYGVSFTLTQ
-1081 NQKAAISGEFNYF
+1081 NQKAAITGEFNYF
-1094 SNEFSGISNTPVAY
+1094 SNDFSGNANTPVAY

-1133 LDLNLNYFGRKSE
+1133 LDLNINYFGRKSE